1 MIRAMTDSPVS
12 SSLFPRSHVVLAV
25 CILALFALT
34 QAAFAEPASKN
45 RVFPGVIG
53 DDDRQFLPELKAP
66 WTAIGRVN
74 IGGASR
80 TAYCTGTLIGPRMV
94 ITAAHCLVAKGTGK
108 KHAPGNIHFLPGT
121 KGGRALAHGR
131 AECVRFAPAY
141 RHDLEDA
148 AEKFRTDVG
157 VIILKEPL
165 DIPPAPLMGA
175 RIADAPLALQHL
187 GYSRDSRHRIKRD
200 ADCKLRGRQ
209 SGLWFTDCDTHFGGS
224 GGPVFVERDGK
235 PVLAAIM
242 VGAILG
248 KHSVAVPIDQWLEL
262 TAGASCP

>member
-1 MIRAMTDSPVS
+1 MMRPHT
-12 SSLFPRSHVVLAV
+12 L
-25 CILALFALT
+25 LALACIGFLVSAT
-34 QAAFAEPASKN
+34 YAETAEPTSKK
-45 RVFPGVIG
+45 RIFPGVIG
-53 DDDRQFLPELKAP
+53 EDNREYLDEVKAP

-94 ITAAHCLVAKGTGK
+94 ITAAHCLVAKGSGK
-108 KHAPGNIHFLPGT
+108 PHAIGNIHFLPGT
-121 KGGRALAHGR
+121 KGGKALAHGR
-131 AECVRFAPAY
+131 AECVHLAKAF
-141 RHDLEDA
+141 RHDQSDA

-175 RIADAPLALQHL
+175 RTSDAPLLLQHL
-187 GYSRDSRHRIKRD
+187 GYTRDSKHRIKRD
-200 ADCKLRGRQ
+200 ADCQLRGRQ
-209 SGLWFTDCDTHFGGS
+209 KGLWFTDCDTHFGGS

-242 VGAILG
+242 VGAIRN
-248 KHSVAVPIDQWLEL
+248 KHSVAVPIDQWLEMT
-262 TAGASCP
+262 TANSCP